1 MFLFY
6 VLSFFKKGDTIQ
18 GRDIIQGRTLFKE
31 IRYLKQLES
40 ELSLVSIH
48 PTQWHISFSR
58 HGPCVQEWYEVMT
71 SKDATMIRKGNK
83 TNLFAVVLNLGSTDI
98 EVREDVTLVNFNG
111 LISSVGGSL
120 GLFLGFSFY
129 QFLLSVMYFLMSRT
143 G

>member
-1 MFLFY
+1 ML
-6 VLSFFKKGDTIQ
+6 
-18 GRDIIQGRTLFKE
+18 
-31 IRYLKQLES
+31 
-40 ELSLVSIH
+40 LVSID
-48 PTQWHISFSR
+48 PTPWNISFSR

-71 SKDATMIRKGNK
+71 SKDATMVRKGNK
-83 TNLFAVVLNLGSTDI
+83 TNLFAVNLNLGSTDI

>member
-1 MFLFY
+1 MRFLSQLISSIF
-6 VLSFFKKGDTIQ
+6 VRQNSKSVAN
-18 GRDIIQGRTLFKE
+18 
-31 IRYLKQLES
+31 YLVHIL
-40 ELSLVSIH
+40 LSLMSIH
-48 PTQWHISFSR
+48 PTSWNISFSR

-71 SKDATMIRKGNK
+71 SKDATMVRKGNK
-83 TNLFAVVLNLGSTDI
+83 TNLFAVMLNLGSTDV

-129 QFLLSVMYFLMSRT
+129 QFLLSVMYFLMSRA